1 MTLADVLTEILAM
14 SRHGADKTR
23 LKNYTKLNAYQLEKV
38 LDFLVTYGFVNAKQI
53 SDGEK
58 IFVVTEFGL
67 KSLEEPSVSIVIP
80 ALNEAHNIESVVAK
94 AQKYCDQIFLIDGNS
109 IDGTP
114 EIAKKLGIS
123 VITQKGIGKGTALRQ
138 GFDLVNG
145 DVVITIDADG
155 SMKPCEVPSYLEAI
169 ASGADVVKGSR
180 FLPGGGSED
189 LSVIRRI
196 GNLFFVFL
204 VNLLWSTNYTDLCYG
219 FAAIKKEALKKITR
233 NLKSINF
240 EIEAEICI
248 KAKKL
253 GLKVVEVPSIEAKR
267 EKGKSNLNT
276 FRDGIQIL
284 KTILREFLT
293 SFGSE
298 KYDVKHG

>member
-1 MTLADVLTEILAM
+1 MTLENVLTEILAM

-23 LKNYTKLNAYQLEKV
+23 LKNHTKLNAYQLEKV
-38 LDFLVTYGFVNAKQI
+38 LDFLVTYGFLNAKQI

-58 IFVVTEFGL
+58 IFVVTEIGL
-67 KSLEEPSVSIVIP
+67 KSLGEPSVSIVIP
-80 ALNEAHNIESVVAK
+80 TLNEAHNIESIVAK

-138 GFDLVNG
+138 GFDHVNG
-145 DVVITIDADG
+145 NVVIMIDADG
-155 SMKPCEVPSYLEAI
+155 SMKPCEVPLYLEAI

-219 FAAIKKEALKKITR
+219 FAAIKKEALKKIKC
-233 NLKSINF
+233 NLKSTNF
-240 EIEAEICI
+240 EIETEICI

-284 KTILREFLT
+284 KTILREFFT

-298 KYDVKHG
+298 KHDAKHG

>member
-1 MTLADVLTEILAM
+1 MTKTDVFTEILAM

-23 LKNYTKLNAYQLEKV
+23 LKNHTKLNAYQFKKV
-38 LDFLVTYGFVNAKQI
+38 LDFLVTFGFLNEKRN

-58 IFVVTEFGL
+58 IFEATEFGL
-67 KSLEEPSVSIVIP
+67 KSLVEPFVSIIIP
-80 ALNEAHNIESVVAK
+80 ALNEAHNLESVVPK
-94 AQKYCDQIFLIDGNS
+94 VQKYCDQIFLIDGNS
-109 IDGTP
+109 TDGTP

-123 VITQKGIGKGTALRQ
+123 VVTQKGVGKGTALRQ
-138 GFDLVNG
+138 GFDIVNG
-145 DVVITIDADG
+145 DAVIMIDADG
-155 SMKPCEVPSYLEAI
+155 SMKPCEVPLYLEAI
-169 ASGADVVKGSR
+169 ASGADIAKGSR

-298 KYDVKHG
+298 KYDGKHG